1 MKCLVL
7 VIEFLILFEL
17 FGNVLLKT
25 ASVCGRKAVFFIFH
39 GAQTKYQRVPRNMHC
54 SE

>member
-17 FGNVLLKT
+17 FGSCVHVWENSRTLHLAQCTDKIPGRTRERALL
-25 ASVCGRKAVFFIFH
+25 
-39 GAQTKYQRVPRNMHC
+39 
-54 SE
+54 